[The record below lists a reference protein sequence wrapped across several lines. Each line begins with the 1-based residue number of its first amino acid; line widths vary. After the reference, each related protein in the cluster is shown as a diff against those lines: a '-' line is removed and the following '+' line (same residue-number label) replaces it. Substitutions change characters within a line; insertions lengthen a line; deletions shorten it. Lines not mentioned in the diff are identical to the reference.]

1 MVNCSQEDF
10 IKKKNK
16 YLPAIKDHIENKLG
30 GGTIILYSAE
40 YEEMIQNDLIEPD
53 GKEYP
58 EGVIN
63 QIIQE
68 GNKLLDLINFFTVGK
83 DEVRAWTIRKGFKNP

>member
-1 MVNCSQEDF
+1 
-10 IKKKNK
+10 
-16 YLPAIKDHIENKLG
+16 
-30 GGTIILYSAE
+30 
-40 YEEMIQNDLIEPD
+40 MIQNELIEPN

-68 GNKLLDLINFFTVGK
+68 GNRILDLINFFTVGK
-83 DEVRAWTIRKGFKNP
+83 DEVRAWTIRKGTKCP